1 MLDQPILSFKNINS
15 GTSSGD
21 GMNSSHLAGQESA
34 AVPSVTD
41 TENALNNHKFAE
53 VLKQTQAKIDSTD
66 IDKVVT
72 SFEQAI
78 PELIIQ
84 DLPQSID
91 IPLLP
96 VVEGA
101 IDPSVNNESQL
112 TPSMV
117 NIDLTTTVV
126 EEDINSDKHQALL
139 AQNNLPLTEDNLT
152 PVSDGLIGITALKPL
167 EVTNSEARPAPLLPL
182 PINDNKQPLLQTTVP
197 MVEEQLPIIT
207 PKLNTG
213 INELVV
219 PATPVQNT
227 LLKTANLEPKLGTVV
242 TESGLN
248 SEEPSFD
255 TELLKS
261 LGLGPQLQTA
271 GQTATASSTSA
282 ATNSQLTVTI
292 PFQQAQWGSAVAE
305 KVMWLSSHGIQEA
318 EIQLDPPE
326 LGPLQVK
333 VSVENDKANV
343 SFVVQHSHVKE
354 ALEQTVARLREMF
367 EAEGIDLVNVDV
379 SDQSEQQQQD
389 EALAEGRADD
399 KDFVDNQHQHE
410 DEALKTSWV
419 QTNNGIDAYV

>member
-1 MLDQPILSFKNINS
+1 MLDQPILSFKNINA

-34 AVPSVTD
+34 AVPSATD
-41 TENALNNHKFAE
+41 TENAPNNHKFAE
-53 VLKQTQAKIDSTD
+53 VLKQTQAKIEGPD
-66 IDKVVT
+66 IDKLIN
-72 SFEQAI
+72 SNEQLI
-78 PELIIQ
+78 PELIGQ

-96 VVEGA
+96 VVPVVKGV
-101 IDPSVNNESQL
+101 IDSPVNNEPQPAL
-112 TPSMV
+112 SMV
-117 NIDLTTTVV
+117 DIDLTPTVV
-126 EEDINSDKHQALL
+126 EEDINTDTPQALL

-152 PVSDGLIGITALKPL
+152 PVNDGLIGITALKPV

-197 MVEEQLPIIT
+197 MVEEQLPTIT
-207 PKLNTG
+207 PKINTG

-227 LLKTANLEPKLGTVV
+227 LLKTASLETKLGTVV
-242 TESGLN
+242 MESGLN

-255 TELLKS
+255 AELLKS
-261 LGLGPQLQTA
+261 LGLGPQLQTT

-305 KVMWLSSHGIQEA
+305 KVMWLSSHGLQEA

-333 VSVENDKANV
+333 VNTVKAYR
-343 SFVVQHSHVKE
+343 K
-354 ALEQTVARLREMF
+354 
-367 EAEGIDLVNVDV
+367 
-379 SDQSEQQQQD
+379 
-389 EALAEGRADD
+389 
-399 KDFVDNQHQHE
+399 
-410 DEALKTSWV
+410 
-419 QTNNGIDAYV
+419 